1 MIQINVGDSRPIFKQ
16 IVDELHIKIVK
27 GELPP
32 GTKLPSVRGLAMQL
46 MINTNTVAKAYKE
59 LTALGVVESKNGLGL
74 FTQPPTQSSSEQEQM
89 QQVQKAIHHFV
100 ADIAGTTIDKNTILE
115 LIKKELSELNGS
127 NLDDK
132 LGKDQ

>member
-32 GTKLPSVRGLAMQL
+32 GTKLPSVRGLALQL
-46 MINTNTVAKAYKE
+46 MINTNTVAKAYKV

-74 FTQPPTQSSSEQEQM
+74 FTCPPTRSASEQEQM

-100 ADIAGTTIDKNTILE
+100 ADIAGTTIDKETILT
-115 LIKKELSELNGS
+115 LIETELNELYRV
-127 NLDDK
+127 NTNDK
-132 LGKDQ
+132 SGKNQ